1 VFPARG
7 HHGFKPVLYLP
18 RRPGNRQT
26 LASPLTANQARK
38 RPHKRNL
45 IAVGLL
51 LLALGAYTIYDSGS
65 ASYYHSTFNLLPSK
79 FFKIT
84 DNLKDTAIIN
94 GQVRETSGRTVTF
107 LIMNSQQFAAF
118 QIGQGNASLYSV
130 KNTGST
136 SISYSF
142 PTADTYFLVFLHG
155 TGYLNMTETVDFQ
168 RTYLALAR
176 FEFFSGIALVGIG
189 VLEIFWG
196 LRPRENQRSWAPPKQ
211 SGASYGQP

>member
-1 VFPARG
+1 V
-7 HHGFKPVLYLP
+7 
-18 RRPGNRQT
+18 
-26 LASPLTANQARK
+26 RK

-45 IAVGLL
+45 VAVGLL
-51 LLALGAYTIYDSGS
+51 LLALGAYTIYDSNA
-65 ASYYHSTFNLLPSK
+65 ASFYHSTFNLLPSK

-84 DNLKDTAIIN
+84 DNLKDTATLN
-94 GQVRETSGRTVTF
+94 GQIKETSARTVTF

-130 KNTGST
+130 KDVT
-136 SISYSF
+136 SASVSFTF

-155 TGYLNMTETVDFQ
+155 SGYLTTTETVDFQ

-176 FEFFSGIALVGIG
+176 FEFFSGIVLVGLG
-189 VLEIFWG
+189 VIEIFWG
-196 LRPRENQRSWAPPKQ
+196 LRPRDSARSMALPK

>member
-1 VFPARG
+1 M
-7 HHGFKPVLYLP
+7 
-18 RRPGNRQT
+18 
-26 LASPLTANQARK
+26 RK

-45 IAVGLL
+45 VAVGLL
-51 LLALGAYTIYDSGS
+51 LLAIGAYTIYDSNS

-84 DNLKDTAIIN
+84 DNLKDTATVN
-94 GQVRETSGRTVTF
+94 GHISETSGKTMTF
-107 LIMNSQQFAAF
+107 LIMNSAQFAAY

-130 KNTGST
+130 KNAAST

-155 TGYLNMTETVDFQ
+155 SGYLNATETVDFQ

-189 VLEIFWG
+189 VLETFWG
-196 LRPRENQRSWAPPKQ
+196 VRPRDTQRSGAQPKQ
-211 SGASYGQP
+211 SGASYEQP

>member
-1 VFPARG
+1 MAQESV
-7 HHGFKPVLYLP
+7 K
-18 RRPGNRQT
+18 T
-26 LASPLTANQARK
+26 LASPLTASQARK
-38 RPHKRNL
+38 RPHRRNL
-45 IAVGLL
+45 VAVGLL
-51 LLALGAYTIYDSGS
+51 LLALGAYTIYDSNA
-65 ASYYHSTFNLLPSK
+65 ASFYHSTFNLLPSK

-84 DNLKDTAIIN
+84 DNLKDTTTLN
-94 GQVRETSGRTVTF
+94 GQIHETSARTVTF

-130 KNTGST
+130 KDVTSA
-136 SISYSF
+136 SISFTF
-142 PTADTYFLVFLHG
+142 PTDDTYYLVFLHG
-155 TGYLNMTETVDFQ
+155 SGYLTATETVDFQ

-196 LRPRENQRSWAPPKQ
+196 LRPRDAQRSGVLPNQ

>member
-1 VFPARG
+1 M
-7 HHGFKPVLYLP
+7 
-18 RRPGNRQT
+18 
-26 LASPLTANQARK
+26 RK

-45 IAVGLL
+45 VAVGLL
-51 LLALGAYTIYDSGS
+51 LLAIGAYTIYDSNS
-65 ASYYHSTFNLLPSK
+65 ASFYHSTFNLLPSK

-84 DNLKDTAIIN
+84 DNLKDSATIN
-94 GQVRETSGRTVTF
+94 GQVRETSGKTMTF
-107 LIMNSQQFAAF
+107 VIMNSQQFAAF

-130 KNTGST
+130 KNTTTS
-136 SISYSF
+136 SISFKF

-155 TGYLNMTETVDFQ
+155 SGYLNQTETVDFQ

-189 VLEIFWG
+189 VLELFWG
-196 LRPRENQRSWAPPKQ
+196 LRPRDTQRSGALGKQ